1 MRRDGMLLVLLP
13 SPFLAGLAFRITLPA
28 VNDILEKRFSLSLT
42 AWYRLVDGF
51 LSCLTPLILAMV
63 FSFLLLEERDEDIGS
78 FYKIT
83 PAGGYPYLAARIGIP
98 MAWSFAVNVVVLSL
112 FSLSGLAFPAILL
125 SSAMNSLAGL
135 AMSLMVV
142 SLADNR
148 VEGLALSK
156 LMGVSLLGLL
166 AAWFIP
172 APYHFFGA
180 FLPSFWI
187 GKLMTEGISL
197 FAVLS
202 GTAISMLWIAFFTK
216 KFIQRIW

>member
-1 MRRDGMLLVLLP
+1 
-13 SPFLAGLAFRITLPA
+13 LAGLAFRITLPA

-112 FSLSGLAFPAILL
+112 FSLSGLAFNAILL
-125 SSAMNSLAGL
+125 SSVMNSLAGL
-135 AMSLMVV
+135 AMSLMIV